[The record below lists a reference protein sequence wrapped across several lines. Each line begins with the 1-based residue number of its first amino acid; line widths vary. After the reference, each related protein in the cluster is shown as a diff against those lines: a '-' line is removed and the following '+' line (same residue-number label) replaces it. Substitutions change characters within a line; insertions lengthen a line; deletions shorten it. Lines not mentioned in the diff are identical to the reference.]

1 MKKLLLSSS
10 IITIFVMGLNFLF
23 KIFLSY
29 KISKEEIG
37 YFYTFMDLI
46 SIGIM
51 FFSGFKDALIR
62 AYDKEDF
69 QVIKFW
75 YMVIFWALFVVVLVG
90 EIIYFKHS
98 DFSYPLYTLLSLF
111 FVNSLMI
118 FLSYLNASYKNY
130 KIMLFENLIMASGLI
145 GSFFILTLFFNNM
158 YALIFAFLGSFLI
171 RISYLYFNLP
181 EKLFLKRYSFDDNVK
196 SFLKDTTLSGLMY
209 FFSGIFIGASGLV
222 ILNLFDDK
230 IVLAEYQVVVKSIF
244 FSLVAV
250 FVFPL
255 NTFTFPQISKLISS
269 KMYEEIAR
277 IEKKLQKY
285 LLLFIAILSIG
296 TLFTKYVIAFVFP
309 SDYVQSYKMLNT
321 LLPFLPFLAYTTFTI
336 NIIKAFD
343 RFDLALYVRL
353 VGAILFF
360 VSIYI
365 FYLLKFNASCVVY
378 SLDLSFIG
386 MFLLSYF
393 YKQRLLS

>member
-1 MKKLLLSSS
+1 
-10 IITIFVMGLNFLF
+10 MGLNFLF

>member
-10 IITIFVMGLNFLF
+10 LITIFVMGLNFLF

-29 KISKEEIG
+29 KITKDEIG
-37 YFYTFMDLI
+37 IFYTFMDMI

-51 FFSGFKDALIR
+51 FFSGFKDSLIR
-62 AYDKEDF
+62 AYDKANFE
-69 QVIKFW
+69 VIKSWYVVMFW
-75 YMVIFWALFVVVLVG
+75 SLFGVIFIG
-90 EIIYFKHS
+90 EVIYFKS
-98 DFSYPLYTLLSLF
+98 SNFTYQFYTFLSLF
-111 FVNSLMI
+111 FLNALMI

-130 KIMLFENLIMASGLI
+130 KIMLFENLVMASGLI
-145 GSFFILTLFFNNM
+145 GSFFILTLFFINI
-158 YALIFAFLGSFLI
+158 YALLFAFLGSFLSVI
-171 RISYLYFNLP
+171 YYIYFNLP
-181 EKLFLKRYSFDDNVK
+181 QKLLFKKYKFDDNVK
-196 SFLKDTTLSGLMY
+196 SFLKDTTLSSLMY
-209 FFSGIFIGASGLV
+209 FFSGIFISASGLI

-230 IVLAEYQVVVKSIF
+230 AVLGEYQVVVKSIF
-244 FSLVAV
+244 FSLVAI

-255 NTFTFPQISKLISS
+255 NTFTFPQISKLISL
-269 KMYEEIAR
+269 KRYGEIKR

-285 LLLFIAILSIG
+285 LLLSIAILLMG

-309 SDYVQSYKMLNT
+309 SDYAQSYVMLNV
-321 LLPFLPFLAYTTFTI
+321 LLPFLPLLAYTTFAI

-365 FYLLKFNASCVVY
+365 FYLLQFDASCVVY

-393 YKQRLLS
+393 YKRRLLS

>member
-1 MKKLLLSSS
+1 MKKLLLSSFL
-10 IITIFVMGLNFLF
+10 ITIFVMGLNFMF

-29 KISKEEIG
+29 KISKDDIG
-37 YFYTFMDLI
+37 ILYTFMDMI
-46 SIGIM
+46 FIGIM
-51 FFSGFKDALIR
+51 FFSGFKDSLIR
-62 AYDKEDF
+62 AYDKANFE
-69 QVIKFW
+69 VIKSW
-75 YMVIFWALFVVVLVG
+75 YVVVFWSLFGVILIG
-90 EIIYFKHS
+90 EVIYFKS
-98 DFSYPLYTLLSLF
+98 SNFTYPFYTFLSLF
-111 FVNSLMI
+111 FLNALMI

-130 KIMLFENLIMASGLI
+130 KIMLFENLVMASGLI
-145 GSFFILTLFFNNM
+145 GSFFILTLLFNDI
-158 YALIFAFLGSFLI
+158 YALLFAFLGSFLG
-171 RISYLYFNLP
+171 RIFYLYLNLP
-181 EKLFLKRYSFDDNVK
+181 EKLLFKKYKFDNNVK
-196 SFLKDTTLSGLMY
+196 SFLKDTTLSSLMY
-209 FFSGIFIGASGLV
+209 FFSGIFISASGLV

-230 IVLAEYQVVVKSIF
+230 TVLAEYQVVVKSIF
-244 FSLVAV
+244 FSLVAI

-269 KMYEEIAR
+269 KMYGEIKR

-285 LLLFIAILSIG
+285 LLLSIAILLMG

-309 SDYVQSYKMLNT
+309 SDYAQSYVMLNV
-321 LLPFLPFLAYTTFTI
+321 LLPFLPLLAYTTFAI

-365 FYLLKFNASCVVY
+365 FYLLQFDASCVVY

-393 YKQRLLS
+393 YKRRLLS

>member
-10 IITIFVMGLNFLF
+10 LITIFVMGLNFVF

-29 KISKEEIG
+29 KITKDEIG
-37 YFYTFMDLI
+37 IFYTFMDMI

-51 FFSGFKDALIR
+51 FFSGFKDSLIR
-62 AYDKEDF
+62 AYDKANFE
-69 QVIKFW
+69 VIKSWYIVVFW
-75 YMVIFWALFVVVLVG
+75 SLFGVILIG
-90 EIIYFKHS
+90 EVIYFKS
-98 DFSYPLYTLLSLF
+98 SNFTYPFYTFLSLF
-111 FVNSLMI
+111 FLNALMI

-130 KIMLFENLIMASGLI
+130 KIMLFENLVTTSGLI
-145 GSFFILTLFFNNM
+145 GSFFILTLFFTNI
-158 YALIFAFLGSFLI
+158 YALFFAFLCSFLI
-171 RISYLYFNLP
+171 RTCYLYFNLP
-181 EKLFLKRYSFDDNVK
+181 QKLLFKKYKFDNNVK
-196 SFLKDTTLSGLMY
+196 SFFKDTTLSSLMY
-209 FFSGIFIGASGLV
+209 FFDGITVSVGSLI
-222 ILNLFDDK
+222 ILNVFDDK
-230 IVLAEYQVVVKSIF
+230 LFLSEYQIVIKSIF

-255 NTFTFPQISKLISS
+255 NSLTFIKISELVKI
-269 KMYEEIAR
+269 KMYGEIKR

-285 LLLFIAILSIG
+285 LLLSIAILLMG

-309 SDYVQSYKMLNT
+309 SDYAQSYVMLNV
-321 LLPFLPFLAYTTFTI
+321 LLPFLPLLAYTTFAI

-365 FYLLKFNASCVVY
+365 FYLLQFDASCVVY

-393 YKQRLLS
+393 YKRRLLS

>member
-1 MKKLLLSSS
+1 
-10 IITIFVMGLNFLF
+10 MGLNFVF

-29 KISKEEIG
+29 KITKDEIG
-37 YFYTFMDLI
+37 IFYTFMDMI

-51 FFSGFKDALIR
+51 FFSGFKDSLIR
-62 AYDKEDF
+62 AYDKANFE
-69 QVIKFW
+69 VIKSW
-75 YMVIFWALFVVVLVG
+75 YVVVFWSLFGIILIG
-90 EIIYFKHS
+90 EVIYFKS
-98 DFSYPLYTLLSLF
+98 SNFTYPFYTFLSLF
-111 FVNSLMI
+111 FLNALMI

-130 KIMLFENLIMASGLI
+130 KIMLFENLVMASGLI
-145 GSFFILTLFFNNM
+145 GSFFILTLFFTNI
-158 YALIFAFLGSFLI
+158 YALLFAFLGSFLL
-171 RISYLYFNLP
+171 RTCYLYFNLP
-181 EKLFLKRYSFDDNVK
+181 QKLLFKKYKFDDNVK
-196 SFLKDTTLSGLMY
+196 SFFKDTTLSSLMY
-209 FFSGIFIGASGLV
+209 FFSGIFISASGLI

-230 IVLAEYQVVVKSIF
+230 TVLAEYQVVVKSIF
-244 FSLVAV
+244 FSLVAI

-269 KMYEEIAR
+269 KMYGEIKR

-285 LLLFIAILSIG
+285 LLLSIAILLMG

-309 SDYVQSYKMLNT
+309 SDYAQSYVMLNV
-321 LLPFLPFLAYTTFTI
+321 LLPFLPLLAYTTFAI

-365 FYLLKFNASCVVY
+365 FYLLQFDASCVVY

-393 YKQRLLS
+393 YKRRLLS

>member
-90 EIIYFKHS
+90 EIIYFKYS

-196 SFLKDTTLSGLMY
+196 SFFKDTTLSGLMY

-321 LLPFLPFLAYTTFTI
+321 LLPFLPFLAYTTFAI